1 MICGIVDVG
10 SNTIH
15 LSIYRCDEEGSQLMM
30 HQKVMAGLASYVE
43 GGKLTEEGIRVVC
56 HVLSDYRALLDNLKI
71 SSVYVFATA
80 SMRNISNADD
90 VRVAIRTESGL
101 DVDRISGEDEAALS
115 FYGALMDIPH
125 DDGVLVDLGGGST
138 ELVQYEDRT
147 IRSACSLSVG
157 ALNLF
162 NRYVAGL
169 HPTKEECRLIR
180 NEVQEQLAREQK
192 ELRLAE
198 HICGVGGTARA
209 ACRVANR
216 FFGRAEDCR
225 VLTAGEIRQLLKR
238 FRGMDRETMR
248 VILKLAP
255 ERIHTL
261 VPGLVVLDTI
271 CQLCGAQDITVSTRG
286 IREGYLHRRVLKE
299 E

>member
-56 HVLSDYRALLDNLKI
+56 HVLSDYRVLLDNLKI

-80 SMRNISNADD
+80 SMRNISNADEAQA
-90 VRVAIRTESGL
+90 AIRTESGL
-101 DVDRISGEDEAALS
+101 NVDRISGEEEAELS

-125 DDGVLVDLGGGST
+125 DNGVLVDLGGGST
-138 ELVQYEDRT
+138 ELVQYEERT
-147 IRSACSLSVG
+147 IRSACSLPVG

-180 NEVQEQLAREQK
+180 NEVQQQLAREQTD
-192 ELRLAE
+192 LRPAE

-209 ACRVANR
+209 ACRVANH
-216 FFGRAEDCR
+216 FLGRAEDCR

-271 CQLCGAQDITVSTRG
+271 CQLCGARDITVSTRG

>member
-225 VLTAGEIRQLLKR
+225 VLTAREIRQLLKR